1 MVTRVRGRDDSAG
14 WGRWPVIAGV
24 VVTMLAAG
32 GLGLILRAA
41 PRVPQPIPFNHLK
54 HTADL
59 SLPCAFCH
67 KYVETSAHAGLPD
80 ATTCSVCH
88 RTPQGTSA
96 AAARVTELIEA
107 GDPLYFNKL
116 FRLPDHVFYTHRRHA
131 GVAKLDCT
139 NCHGEIAQTERPP
152 ARPLVDITMDFCVD
166 CHRERDETLNCNAC
180 HR

>member
-1 MVTRVRGRDDSAG
+1 MVSRFRREHDSTGRS
-14 WGRWPVIAGV
+14 RWPLIAGV
-24 VVTMLAAG
+24 VVTLLAVG
-32 GLGLILRAA
+32 GLGLGVRAT
-41 PRVPQPIPFNHLK
+41 PRVPQPVPFNHLK

-59 SLPCAFCH
+59 SLPCSFCH
-67 KYVETSAHAGLPD
+67 KYVQTGAHAGLPD
-80 ATTCSVCH
+80 ATTCAICH
-88 RTPQGTSA
+88 TTPQGTSE

-131 GVAKLDCT
+131 GVAQLECT

-152 ARPLVDITMDFCVD
+152 SRALITITMDFCMD
-166 CHRERDETLNCNAC
+166 CHRERGQNLDCTAC